1 MSPFLQMV
9 IKSTQWQP
17 EMMLLVKPV
26 MVPLVSVGFIVPP
39 CAIFGRWATHLQL
52 SVAEATQ
59 IKLKLVS
66 REHQSAVEIKY
77 MRFTEVLDSPT

>member
-1 MSPFLQMV
+1 
-9 IKSTQWQP
+9 
-17 EMMLLVKPV
+17 MMLLVKPV

-39 CAIFGRWATHLQL
+39 WAVTILGRWATHLQL
-52 SVAEATQ
+52 SVVEATQ
-59 IKLKLVS
+59 IKLKLVL